1 MENGGFLL
9 TTFYPNHMER
19 HIYEQLVRR
28 YTVLVKA
35 AERAVGEKMDI
46 NRQTRA
52 DVMVRT
58 MVAYRLRMDG
68 YSLPT
73 IGKAIGRSHST
84 VLLLIRQMEGILE
97 SPIYF
102 APEMERY
109 NRFLDNINQCEN
121 ETDNSENRKLGI
133 WDRVLDSAPGD
144 GELGFDGCGS
154 GQQDEHGDQQPE
166 TADEV
171 GPEIEPEMNEILVV
185 IPYLAKEA
193 QGAELELAI
202 AGWKKHF
209 MELHRIVVVGDWHP
223 AVDDDEV
230 TFINCPRIDPVE
242 GQYLPHLD
250 IVHKFRE
257 VRKRFPLAT
266 EFIYACDDMY
276 AVKDFWMHD
285 VCFPKISEQSVPEID
300 WRKASDW
307 WRDLGKTRELCVDE
321 GLPTMN
327 WVCHL
332 PVRYSFQA
340 LMDLILEHDGDYI
353 SYVWEN
359 IYFNF
364 EYKMVRDFNEFAQK
378 ENHPEY
384 LKPTP
389 EPELVPQFGSK
400 WKYEVKTSSPG
411 ISCVEEADA
420 IWITN
425 ANSGWSWRLEE
436 ILRKHY
442 GI

>member
-1 MENGGFLL
+1 
-9 TTFYPNHMER
+9 MER
-19 HIYEQLVRR
+19 HVYEQLVRR
-28 YTVLVKA
+28 YTVLVNA
-35 AERAVGEKMDI
+35 AEQAVGQEMQI
-46 NRQTRA
+46 NRQNRSDVLARA
-52 DVMVRT
+52 L
-58 MVAYRLRMDG
+58 VAYKLRG
-68 YSLPT
+68 EGFSLTT
-73 IGKAIGRSHST
+73 IGKAIGRGHPT
-84 VLLLIRQMEGILE
+84 VLRLIRKVGEILD

-102 APEMERY
+102 AAEMEMY
-109 NRFLDNINQCEN
+109 NRFIDNIKQCEN
-121 ETDNSENRKLGI
+121 ETDNSENRQLGVWYRLRDGI
-133 WDRVLDSAPGD
+133 PHIKPGE
-144 GELGFDGCGS
+144 GELGFDADGLGH
-154 GQQDEHGDQQPE
+154 QDEHGDE
-166 TADEV
+166 GE
-171 GPEIEPEMNEILVV
+171 PEIDPEMKEILVV

-223 AVDDDEV
+223 AVEDDEV
-230 TFINCPRIDPVE
+230 TFIDCPRISPVE

-250 IVHKFRE
+250 IVHKFRA
-257 VRKRFPLAT
+257 VRRRFPLAT

-300 WRKASDW
+300 WRKSSDW
-307 WRDLGKTRELCVDE
+307 WRDLGKTRELCVSE

-332 PVRYSFQA
+332 PVRYSFQG
-340 LMDLILEHDGDYI
+340 LLDLILDHDGDYI

-364 EYKMVRDFNEFAQK
+364 MYKMVRDFNEFAQK
-378 ENHPEY
+378 EDHPEN
-384 LKPTP
+384 LMPAP
-389 EPELVPQFGSK
+389 EPELVPQFGSR

-411 ISCVEEADA
+411 ISSVEEAGA
-420 IWITN
+420 VWITN

-436 ILRKHY
+436 ILRNHY

>member
-1 MENGGFLL
+1 
-9 TTFYPNHMER
+9 MER

-28 YTVLVKA
+28 YTVLANA
-35 AERAVGEKMDI
+35 AEKAVGQEMLI

-58 MVAYRLRMDG
+58 MVAHKLRQEG
-68 YSLPT
+68 FSLTT

-84 VLLLIRQMEGILE
+84 VLLLIRQMDGIIA

-109 NRFLDNINQCEN
+109 NRFLDNIKQCEN
-121 ETDNSENRKLGI
+121 ETDNSENRQLGVWYRLTDGI
-133 WDRVLDSAPGD
+133 PHIKPGE
-144 GELGFDGCGS
+144 GELGFDADGLGH
-154 GQQDEHGDQQPE
+154 QDEHGDLQDQ
-166 TADEV
+166 AGDE
-171 GPEIEPEMNEILVV
+171 GEPEIDPEMKEILVV

-193 QGAELELAI
+193 QGAELALAI

-223 AVDDDEV
+223 AVEDDEI

-250 IVHKFRE
+250 IVHKFRA
-257 VRKRFPLAT
+257 VRSRFPLAT

-389 EPELVPQFGSK
+389 EPELVPQFGSR

-411 ISCVEEADA
+411 ISSVEEAGA
-420 IWITN
+420 VWITN
-425 ANSGWSWRLEE
+425 ANSGWSGRLEE